1 MTALPDVA
9 AQTGPSSSDAA
20 TPPTPP
26 ASVCSS
32 APEDEPSKNVVIA
45 PVDNKVVVACEEES
59 KTDVAS
65 YFVDNDNVEIVV
77 SEKAYGHR
85 DESTLPPVTIFCKG
99 ETPLEDWTS
108 NGDFIFGYP
117 VNEELVSM
125 SLMQA
130 RFFDE
135 MTSQTLTEEDDDDG
149 LNSASAV
156 AATTSLTLNQ
166 EDNAIVSFG
175 ESLDDLKVTV
185 SPESGIC
192 IGVCGRQQQ
201 HLDRSGRST
210 PQYLD
215 SGASSWADQV
225 YIFYNYFMFEVYQTR
240 LVKVLLIFTIFQICA
255 SISTR
260 QNSLEQYI

>member
-1 MTALPDVA
+1 MPANFVAVTTLPDVA
-9 AQTGPSSSDAA
+9 AQTGPSNSDAA

-32 APEDEPSKNVVIA
+32 APEDEPSKNVVVA
-45 PVDNKVVVACEEES
+45 PVDKNVVAACEDDS
-59 KTDVAS
+59 KNDVAS

-117 VNEELVSM
+117 VNEELLSM
-125 SLMQA
+125 SFVETGELA
-130 RFFDE
+130 
-135 MTSQTLTEEDDDDG
+135 SQPSTEEDDEDG
-149 LNSASAV
+149 LNSASAL
-156 AATTSLTLNQ
+156 AAATSLTLNQ

-192 IGVCGRQQQ
+192 LGVCGRQQQ

-225 YIFYNYFMFEVYQTR
+225 KCF
-240 LVKVLLIFTIFQICA
+240 FQV
-255 SISTR
+255 
-260 QNSLEQYI
+260 

>member
-1 MTALPDVA
+1 MPADFVAVTALPDVA
-9 AQTGPSSSDAA
+9 AQTGPSISDAA

-32 APEDEPSKNVVIA
+32 VQEDEPSKNVAVA
-45 PVDNKVVVACEEES
+45 PVDPNLAVAAAACEDEL

-108 NGDFIFGYP
+108 NGDFVFGYP
-117 VNEELVSM
+117 VNEELLSM
-125 SLMQA
+125 S
-130 RFFDE
+130 FIETGE
-135 MTSQTLTEEDDDDG
+135 MASQPSTEEDDEDG
-149 LNSASAV
+149 LDSASAL
-156 AATTSLTLNQ
+156 AAATSLTLNQ

-192 IGVCGRQQQ
+192 LGVCGRQQQ
-201 HLDRSGRST
+201 QLDRSGRST

-225 YIFYNYFMFEVYQTR
+225 
-240 LVKVLLIFTIFQICA
+240 A
-255 SISTR
+255 
-260 QNSLEQYI
+260 